1 MSPRT
6 ITIVVLA
13 LVFSGS
19 AAIGVNQLLS
29 RTGEAKEDGVPV
41 VVAMLDVPRGTMLSS
56 DMVRVV
62 QRPKSSVLIG
72 TIDKPENAVDRAVF
86 APLIKDEPILE
97 GKLAPKGAG
106 VGMSPLI
113 PKGMRAITIRTP
125 SVDTAVAGFILP
137 GNRVDV
143 LLTMTS
149 PMTTEDD
156 PTEGASTT
164 TLLNN
169 VEILA
174 VDQLIDSPAANKVD
188 QNQLRSVTLLVKP
201 SQARMLELG
210 QNKGVLHLV
219 LRNLEDDADT
229 DVGDAATLRDI
240 RFRSD
245 EPNKKTPELLTA
257 PEPAKEIP
265 AEKDEPVAEPAP
277 VVASAPAPPA
287 GPRKVEIPIRSVRG
301 NDQHNIPVQIM
312 APARSPR

>member
-62 QRPKSSVLIG
+62 QRPKSSVLVG

-86 APLIKDEPILE
+86 TPLIKDEPILE
-97 GKLAPKGAG
+97 SKLAPKGAG

-125 SVDTAVAGFILP
+125 SIDTAVAGFILP

-143 LLTMTS
+143 LLTMNS
-149 PMTTEDD
+149 QMTTEDD
-156 PTEGASTT
+156 PTGGASTT
-164 TLLNN
+164 LLLQN

-188 QNQLRSVTLLVKP
+188 QNQLRSVTLLVHP
-201 SQARMLELG
+201 EQAMDLELG
-210 QNKGVLHLV
+210 QNKGTLHLV
-219 LRNLEDDADT
+219 LRNLEDDAD
-229 DVGDAATLRDI
+229 AAPGVASTLNKI
-240 RFRSD
+240 RFRAD
-245 EPNKKTPELLTA
+245 QPNKKAELA
-257 PEPAKEIP
+257 PEPEPEKEIP
-265 AEKDEPVAEPAP
+265 AEAPEP
-277 VVASAPAPPA
+277 VVAAAPAAATAPA
-287 GPRKVEIPIRSVRG
+287 APQQVE
-301 NDQHNIPVQIM
+301 VQIKTLHGNQQSQVPVKM
-312 APARSPR
+312 YAPTKPRSR